1 VTSARVAPGSLAAA
15 AASALGAWCACGVI
29 APEAADWS
37 SRIGAFAPLW
47 LLGVLLA
54 GALMAAAYARLSAHA
69 AAPLWLP
76 LVSVLPWVPV
86 PLPPAALLGVGPL
99 GQILAASC
107 VLASVIA
114 VRAAQPMLATVRT
127 RSAVPVVLL
136 AALFGA
142 SAWWVSPRIP
152 GGDEPHYLIIT
163 QSLLADGDL
172 RIEDNHTRREY
183 AAYVDGQL
191 RPDYLRRG
199 QDGAIYSIHAPGVS
213 TLVLPAFAVAGYPG
227 AVAMLAALGAL
238 GLLVVWHASRDV
250 TGNASAADVATVGV
264 GLSVPFFFQTFTI
277 YPDGPAAV
285 AVAVVI
291 WLALARTGGVSWQ
304 RALAC
309 GVLLGALPWLHTR
322 YAAIAGPLA
331 LVVAGRLVWPRD
343 APAPWSARVRALAAV
358 AVPALVSAVAWFAM
372 FQAIYGTWDP
382 RAPYGHATDMRW
394 ARVPHGVA
402 GLLLD
407 QQFGLLPNA
416 PIYVAALAG
425 YVALWRRNRRLTVE
439 LLIATVPYVTA
450 VAGFHMW
457 WGGRS
462 SPARFLVPVLL
473 PLALPL
479 AAWWIEQR
487 SRTARAVT
495 LLLLAASVCLTAALV
510 LVDHGALIYNSR
522 DGHALWLLAVEPS
535 VNLTYAVPSLFQA
548 GPAAACLVA
557 AAWLVAAALGWM
569 VLRQVESRVTATG
582 PWLASVVGAA
592 VLVLVVGTSLGWALS
607 PRTPWDSGNGML
619 AVAARACD
627 PGAIGLGVSPL
638 RVGRARGLVTGIPI
652 VDASRRPQ
660 RDKVP
665 RWAGVDVP
673 PGRYRLVLASG
684 LNVSGTVSV
693 ALGRPDQTL
702 TSCSFAGQ
710 LPGATPCVI
719 ALPAG
724 ASALWIAGDATLA
737 RTAEQLAVTLVEP
750 GAPDTCGLR
759 AQRAVVTPAGTLFV
773 VEGRAWAEGSGLWTA
788 GGGEV
793 HLVTEPAARTVSL
806 RIRQGGAAG
815 AVGVR
820 SASWNDTRQLSAG
833 EVWDVDIPRRATDR
847 VVAFTIT
854 SGGAFRPSDQDA
866 ASTDSRVLGAWVEPR

>member
-1 VTSARVAPGSLAAA
+1 MTKARVAPVSLAAA
-15 AASALGAWCACGVI
+15 GASALGAWCASGVI
-29 APEAADWS
+29 APQAADWS

-54 GALMAAAYARLSAHA
+54 GAIMAAALARLSAAA

-86 PLPPAALLGVGPL
+86 ALPPSALLAVGPL
-99 GQILAASC
+99 GQILAVCCA
-107 VLASVIA
+107 LACVIA
-114 VRAAQPMLATVRT
+114 ARVDQARPATARVRPAIA
-127 RSAVPVVLL
+127 VVLL
-136 AALFGA
+136 AALFGV

-172 RIEDNHTRREY
+172 RIEDNHRRREY
-183 AAYVDGQL
+183 APYVEGQL
-191 RPDYLRRG
+191 KPDYLRRG
-199 QDGAIYSIHAPGVS
+199 RDGAIYSIHAPGVS
-213 TLVLPAFAVAGYPG
+213 ALVLPAFAVAGYPG
-227 AVAMLAALGAL
+227 AVAMLAVLAAL
-238 GLLVVWHASRDV
+238 GLVVVWHASRDV
-250 TGNASAADVATVGV
+250 TGSAGAAAVATVGV

-285 AVAVVI
+285 AVAVVV
-291 WLALARTGGVSWQ
+291 WLALTRPGDLTWQ

-309 GVLLGALPWLHTR
+309 GALLGGLPWLHTR

-331 LVVAGRLVWPRD
+331 LVVAGRLAWPRE
-343 APAPWSARVRALAAV
+343 ASASWSARVRALAAL
-358 AVPALVSAVAWFAM
+358 AVPAFVSAAAWFVM

-394 ARVPHGVA
+394 ARIPHGVA

-425 YVALWRRNRRLTVE
+425 FFALWRRNRRLTIE
-439 LLIATVPYVTA
+439 LLITIVPYVTA

-479 AAWWIEQR
+479 AAWWIQPR
-487 SRTARAVT
+487 SRTARAIT
-495 LLLLAASVCLTAALV
+495 LLLLAASVGLTAALV

-522 DGHALWLLAVEPS
+522 DGHALWLLAASRS
-535 VNLTYAVPSLFQA
+535 VNLTYALPSLFQA
-548 GPAAACLVA
+548 GPAAAWLVA
-557 AAWLVAAALGWM
+557 AAWFVAAAIGWM
-569 VLRQVESRVTATG
+569 ALRRVESHVLATG
-582 PWLASVVGAA
+582 PWLESVVGAA
-592 VLVLVVGTSLGWALS
+592 VLVIVVGTSLGWALS
-607 PRTPWDSGNGML
+607 SREAWDSGNGML

-627 PGAIGLGVSPL
+627 PDAIGLGGSPV
-638 RVGRARGLVTGIPI
+638 RIGHVRELVTGTPI
-652 VDASRRPQ
+652 LDASRRPP

-684 LNVSGTVSV
+684 QNVSGAVSV

-702 TSCSFAGQ
+702 MSCSFTDHVPRPTA
-710 LPGATPCVI
+710 CEI

-724 ASALWIAGDATLA
+724 ASAVWIAGDATLA
-737 RTAEQLAVTLVEP
+737 RTAKQLAVTLVEP
-750 GAPDTCGLR
+750 GAPEACGLR
-759 AQRAVVTPAGTLFV
+759 AQRAVVTPAATLFV
-773 VEGRAWAEGSGLWTA
+773 VAGRAWAEGGGLWTA
-788 GGGEV
+788 GGGQV
-793 HLVTEPAARTVSL
+793 HLVTETAARMVPL
-806 RIRQGGAAG
+806 RIRQGGVAG
-815 AVGVR
+815 PVELR
-820 SASWNDTRQLSAG
+820 SGAWNDNRQLG
-833 EVWDVDIPRRATDR
+833 VGQVWDVDIPRRATDR

-854 SGGAFRPSDQDA
+854 SGAGFRPSDQDT
-866 ASTDSRVLGAWVEPR
+866 ASTDTRVLGAWVEPR